1 MNEIVQKKEL
11 APGVKEYIINAPLVA
26 AKCEP
31 GHFVVLRLHER
42 GERIPIT
49 IADSDQ
55 DTGFLTLVIAEVGK
69 TTVEMGSLKEGDALS
84 DVIGPLGR
92 KSEISRLRTFVAVG
106 GGIGIP
112 AVHPIARA
120 FKEAG
125 SRVYSVIGAR
135 SKDLLIWEDRMRAFS
150 DEVIVTTDDG
160 SYGKK
165 GFVTDALKEL
175 MESGEAIDQV
185 TAIGPPIMMRE
196 VSRVTRPMGIKTIV
210 SLNAMMLDAT
220 GMCGVCR
227 VEVGGKTQFAC
238 VHGPE
243 FDGHEVDFDLLIA
256 RLGMYLAEEK
266 EALEAYRKGNC
277 CGGHHG

>member
-11 APGVKEYIINAPLVA
+11 APDIDEYVINAPLVA
-26 AKCEP
+26 SKCLP
-31 GHFVVLRLHER
+31 GQFVVLRLHEE

-49 IADSDQ
+49 IADFDR
-55 DTGFLTLVIAEVGK
+55 DTGFLTLVIQEVGK
-69 TTVEMGSLKEGDALS
+69 TTMEMGTMKEGDVLS

-92 KSEISRLRTFVAVG
+92 ESKISKIGTMVAVG

-125 SRVYSVIGAR
+125 SAVISVLGAR
-135 SKDLLIWEDRMRAFS
+135 NKELLIWEERMRSFS
-150 DEVIVTTDDG
+150 DKVSITTDDG

-175 MESGEAIDQV
+175 IDSGTKIDQV
-185 TAIGPPIMMRE
+185 TAIGPAIMMKM
-196 VSRVTRPMGIKTIV
+196 VSEVTRPKGIKTVV
-210 SLNAMMLDAT
+210 SLNSLMLDAT

-227 VEVGGKTQFAC
+227 VEVGGKTKFAC
-238 VHGPE
+238 VDGPE
-243 FDGHEVDFDLLIA
+243 FDGHEVNFDILMS
-256 RLGMYLAEEK
+256 RLTMYLPEEK
-266 EALEAYRKGNC
+266 ESVEAYKKKLSSGK
-277 CGGHHG
+277 

>member
-11 APGVKEYIINAPLVA
+11 APDIDEYVINAPLVA
-26 AKCEP
+26 SKCLP
-31 GHFVVLRLHER
+31 GQFVVLRLHEE

-49 IADSDQ
+49 IADFDR
-55 DTGFLTLVIAEVGK
+55 DTGFLTLVIQEVGK
-69 TTVEMGSLKEGDALS
+69 TTMEMGTMKEGDVLS

-92 KSEISRLRTFVAVG
+92 EGEISKIGTMVAVG

-125 SRVYSVIGAR
+125 SAVISVLGAR
-135 SKDLLIWEDRMRAFS
+135 NKELLIWEERMRSFS
-150 DEVIVTTDDG
+150 DKVSITTDDG

-175 MESGEAIDQV
+175 IDSGTKIDQV
-185 TAIGPPIMMRE
+185 TAIGPAIMMKM
-196 VSRVTRPMGIKTIV
+196 VSEVTRPKGIKTVV
-210 SLNAMMLDAT
+210 SLNSLMLDAT

-227 VEVGGKTQFAC
+227 VEVGGKTKFAC
-238 VHGPE
+238 VDGPE
-243 FDGHEVDFDLLIA
+243 FDGHEVNFDILMS
-256 RLGMYLAEEK
+256 RLTMYLPEEK
-266 EALEAYRKGNC
+266 ESVEAYKKKLSSGK
-277 CGGHHG
+277 

>member
-11 APGVKEYIINAPLVA
+11 APDIDEYVINAPLVA
-26 AKCEP
+26 SKCLS
-31 GHFVVLRLHER
+31 GQFVVLRLHEE

-49 IADSDQ
+49 IADFDR
-55 DTGFLTLVIAEVGK
+55 DTGFLTLVIQEVGK
-69 TTVEMGSLKEGDALS
+69 TTMEMGTMKEGDVLS

-92 KSEISRLRTFVAVG
+92 ESKISKIGTMVAVG

-125 SRVYSVIGAR
+125 SAVISVLGAR
-135 SKDLLIWEDRMRAFS
+135 NKELLIWEERMRSFS
-150 DEVIVTTDDG
+150 DKISITTDDG

-175 MESGEAIDQV
+175 IDSGTKIDQV
-185 TAIGPPIMMRE
+185 TAIGPAIMMKM
-196 VSRVTRPMGIKTIV
+196 VSEVTRPKGIKTVV
-210 SLNAMMLDAT
+210 SLNSLMLDAT

-227 VEVGGKTQFAC
+227 VEVGGKTKFAC
-238 VHGPE
+238 VDGPE
-243 FDGHEVDFDLLIA
+243 FDGHEVNFDILMS
-256 RLGMYLAEEK
+256 RLTMYLPEEK
-266 EALEAYRKGNC
+266 ESVEAYKKKLSSGK
-277 CGGHHG
+277 

>member
-11 APGVKEYIINAPLVA
+11 APDIDEYVINAPLVA
-26 AKCEP
+26 SKALP
-31 GHFVVLRLHER
+31 GQFVVLRLHEE

-49 IADSDQ
+49 IADFDR
-55 DTGFLTLVIAEVGK
+55 DTGFLTLVIQEVGK
-69 TTVEMGSLKEGDALS
+69 TTIEMGTMKEGDVLS

-92 KSEISRLRTFVAVG
+92 ESKISRIGTMVAVG

-125 SRVYSVIGAR
+125 SAVISVLGAR
-135 SKDLLIWEDRMRAFS
+135 NKELLIWEERMRSFS
-150 DEVIVTTDDG
+150 DKVSITTDDG

-175 MESGEAIDQV
+175 IDSGTKIDQV
-185 TAIGPPIMMRE
+185 TAIGPAIMMKM
-196 VSRVTRPMGIKTIV
+196 VSEVTRPKGIKTVV
-210 SLNAMMLDAT
+210 SLNSLMLDAT

-227 VEVGGKTQFAC
+227 VEVGGKTKFAC
-238 VHGPE
+238 VDGPE
-243 FDGHEVDFDLLIA
+243 FDGHEVNFDILMS
-256 RLGMYLAEEK
+256 RLTMYLPEEK
-266 EALEAYRKGNC
+266 ESVEAYKKKLSSGK
-277 CGGHHG
+277 

>member
-11 APGVKEYIINAPLVA
+11 APDIDEYVINAPLVA
-26 AKCEP
+26 SKCLP
-31 GHFVVLRLHER
+31 GQFVVLRLHEE

-49 IADSDQ
+49 IADFDR
-55 DTGFLTLVIAEVGK
+55 DTGFLTLVIQEVGK
-69 TTVEMGSLKEGDALS
+69 TTMEMGTMKEGDVLS

-92 KSEISRLRTFVAVG
+92 ESRISKIGTMVAVG

-125 SRVYSVIGAR
+125 SAVISVLGAR
-135 SKDLLIWEDRMRAFS
+135 NKELLIWEERMRSFS
-150 DEVIVTTDDG
+150 DKISITTDDG

-175 MESGEAIDQV
+175 IDSGTKIDQV
-185 TAIGPPIMMRE
+185 TAIGPAIMMKM
-196 VSRVTRPMGIKTIV
+196 VSEVTRPKGIKTVV
-210 SLNAMMLDAT
+210 SLNSLMLDAT

-227 VEVGGKTQFAC
+227 VEVGGKTKFAC
-238 VHGPE
+238 VDGPE
-243 FDGHEVDFDLLIA
+243 FDGHEVNFDILMS
-256 RLGMYLAEEK
+256 RLTMYLPEEK
-266 EALEAYRKGNC
+266 ESVEAYKKKLSSGK
-277 CGGHHG
+277 